1 MAKRTT
7 AFKAGKRV
15 ALYLRVSTTGQTTAN
30 QRRELAAVAD
40 RHGWEVVQ
48 VFSDDGIS
56 GAKGRKDRP
65 GLDALLKG
73 VARRDFD
80 MVAAWSVD
88 RLGRSL
94 QDLIEVLSDLHAKGV
109 DLYLHQ
115 QGLDTS
121 TPSGRAMYQMMGVFA
136 EFERA
141 IIRERVMSGLARAKA
156 EGITLGR
163 PALEDADAAKVKAI
177 KAELAAG
184 KGIRRIARELQAGVG
199 TVMRIKAELASL

>member
-1 MAKRTT
+1 
-7 AFKAGKRV
+7 
-15 ALYLRVSTTGQTTAN
+15 
-30 QRRELAAVAD
+30 
-40 RHGWEVVQ
+40 
-48 VFSDDGIS
+48 
-56 GAKGRKDRP
+56 
-65 GLDALLKG
+65 
-73 VARRDFD
+73 

-156 EGITLGR
+156 EGVTLGR
-163 PALEDADAAKVKAI
+163 RSLEHADAAKVAAI

-184 KGIRRIARELQAGVG
+184 KGIRRIARELEAGVG
-199 TVMRIKAELASL
+199 TVIRIKAELAA